1 MLARPYDPKDARGCD
16 IILARNWGITDP
28 TLDRIFVTG
37 ELAKPNGVL
46 VLRES
51 AYVHELECGE
61 GNLSRL
67 RADALSNYAVA
78 TARAKGLRSAVFL
91 VRRGNERMHRWAA
104 AIGAVKQTE
113 DGDTLYLLTP
123 P

>member
-16 IILARNWGITDP
+16 LLLALNYGITDP
-28 TLDRIFVTG
+28 SIDRMFVTG
-37 ELAKPNGVL
+37 ILGAPESVL
-46 VLRES
+46 VYREA
-51 AYVHELECGE
+51 AYVHELECGTD
-61 GNLSRL
+61 NLARL
-67 RADALSNYAVA
+67 RADALGNYAVA
-78 TARAKGLRSAVFL
+78 SARAKGLRSAVFL
-91 VRRGNERMHRWAA
+91 VRRGNDRMHRWAQ